1 MKKENYEIPA
11 IEDLDSSLFV
21 MVQAAEASVP
31 PVNPDGESD
40 I

>member
-21 MVQAAEASVP
+21 MVQAAEGSQVID
-31 PVNPDGESD
+31 PDDESD